1 LKAKCT
7 EDELEEARSK
17 LPAFQQ
23 ELVGYKVQIDG
34 LQKRVKEAE
43 SALIE
48 ARVAFDQ
55 EKQAWQGELLQRID
69 EERQKW
75 LDEAAGQGSFDPS
88 RANSPVTSTRRG
100 LTSEFLGLQNLQIR
114 RASARSINSDIPPV
128 DRLPSR
134 RPSAQPAGR
143 LSGPATPGRQDSMQS
158 ITTNNEGPDAPSV
171 HTDNDDVFE
180 TYASPASPHQ
190 TINEMV
196 SVSTA
201 AAGPSIQLVERMSS
215 AVRRLETE
223 KAASKDDLARLIS
236 QRDEAR
242 AEIISLMK
250 EVEAARAANSKVAEL
265 EAEIAAINGRYETT
279 LEMLG
284 EKSERVDE
292 LESDIVDLKDMYRE
306 LVERTVK

>member
-1 LKAKCT
+1 MK
-7 EDELEEARSK
+7 D
-17 LPAFQQ
+17 
-23 ELVGYKVQIDG
+23 
-34 LQKRVKEAE
+34 AE
-43 SALIE
+43 SALAE
-48 ARVAFDQ
+48 ARATFDR
-55 EKQAWQGELLQRID
+55 EKQTWNSELLQRID

-75 LDEAAGQGSFDPS
+75 QDEALGHGSFDPS

-114 RASARSINSDIPPV
+114 RASARSINSDAPPP
-128 DRLPSR
+128 DRFPSR
-134 RPSAQPAGR
+134 RPSAQQVGR
-143 LSGPATPGRQDSMQS
+143 VSGPVTPARQDSMQS
-158 ITTNNEGPDAPSV
+158 ALANNETPDAPSV

-180 TYASPASPHQ
+180 NYVSPASPHQ
-190 TINEMV
+190 TINELV

-215 AVRRLETE
+215 AVRRLENE
-223 KAASKDDLARLIS
+223 KAASKDDLARLSS

-250 EVEAARAANSKVAEL
+250 EVEAARDANNKVAEL
-265 EAEIAAINGRYETT
+265 EGEIKAMKARYDTT

-284 EKSERVDE
+284 EKSERVEE

>member
-1 LKAKCT
+1 LKSKRT
-7 EDELEEARSK
+7 EDELEETRSK
-17 LPAFQQ
+17 LPSFQQ
-23 ELVGYKVQIDG
+23 ELARYKEQFDG
-34 LQKRVKEAE
+34 LQQRAKEAE
-43 SALIE
+43 SALVE
-48 ARVAFDQ
+48 TRAAFDQ
-55 EKQAWQGELLQRID
+55 EKRAWQAELLQRID
-69 EERQKW
+69 DERQKW
-75 LDEAAGQGSFDPS
+75 QEESAGQGSFDPS
-88 RANSPVTSTRRG
+88 RANSPVTSTRRV
-100 LTSEFLGLQNLQIR
+100 LTSEYLGLQNLQVR
-114 RASARSINSDIPPV
+114 RASARSVNSDVPTA

-134 RPSAQPAGR
+134 RPSAQPVGR
-143 LSGPATPGRQDSMQS
+143 ISGPATPARQDSMQS
-158 ITTNNEGPDAPSV
+158 IATNTEVADAPSV

-190 TINEMV
+190 TINDMV

-215 AVRRLETE
+215 AVRRLESE
-223 KAASKDDLARLIS
+223 KAASKDDLARLTS

-242 AEIISLMK
+242 AEIILLMK
-250 EVEAARAANSKVAEL
+250 EVQAAREVHSKVAEL
-265 EAEIAAINGRYETT
+265 EVEINEIKGRYETT